1 MKVYLNSI
9 QGIPDAITSM
19 FMSKRTWTRDKELE
33 IRRVCNRV
41 LDRTGRFQIGPFSK
55 DPDVIQ
61 YNEWLEKLCKWGREH
76 ITMLK
81 FIDLSFTVEG
91 LHRGGQDDWDS
102 HAKRFDNRIIR
113 SSTRLAKFSDEMSDY
128 YKGKIVPTDEMAEF
142 LGIDLPDRVIAQ
154 DGQPYVKTVNGYV
167 REDLKED
174 KDVLRGLYMLSIP
187 SNFIYKVNLAEF
199 AHVVKERNANGHAN
213 PEVKQL
219 CEESVKLLTE
229 AQPMFTRELMLAI
242 KN

>member
-167 REDLKED
+167 RDDLKED

>member
-1 MKVYLNSI
+1 
-9 QGIPDAITSM
+9 
-19 FMSKRTWTRDKELE
+19 MSKRTWTRDNELE
-33 IRRVCNRV
+33 IRKICDRV
-41 LDRTGRFQIGPFSK
+41 LDHTGRFQIGPFSK
-55 DPDVIQ
+55 DPYVIQ

-113 SSTRLAKFSDEMSDY
+113 SSTRLAKFSNEMSDY
-128 YKGKIVPTDEMAEF
+128 YKDKIVPTDEMAEF
-142 LGIDLPDRVIAQ
+142 MGIDLPDRVIAQ

-174 KDVLRGLYMLSIP
+174 KDILRGLYMLSIP
-187 SNFIYKVNLAEF
+187 SNFIYRVNLAEF
-199 AHVVKERNANGHAN
+199 AHVVKERNENGHAN

-219 CEESVKLLTE
+219 CEESVKLLTA